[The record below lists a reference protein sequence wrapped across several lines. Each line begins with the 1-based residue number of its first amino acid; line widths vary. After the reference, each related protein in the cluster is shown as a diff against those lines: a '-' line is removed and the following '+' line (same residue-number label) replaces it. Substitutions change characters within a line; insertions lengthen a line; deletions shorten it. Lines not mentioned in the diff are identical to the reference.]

1 MAHTYEYL
9 IVELQKNGI
18 LLITINRPDKLNALN
33 SAVFSELNLVLQQ
46 AKQDKKIK
54 ALLLTGSGKAFCAGA
69 DINRLAEIN
78 AQQGYEF
85 ATEGQAI
92 FNNLE
97 NLGKPSLAAINGY
110 AFGGGCEL
118 AMATTL
124 RIAADIAKL
133 GQPEIKLGVIPGY
146 GGTQRLTRLVGKGRA
161 LELCLT
167 GRTITA
173 TEAYQWGLVNEVVSS
188 DQLLIRA
195 NEILENIIN
204 LSPLAAQGIMNAIH
218 YGSNMALTDALHLEA
233 VQFGLACAS
242 KDKKEGVAAFLEKRD
257 PKFTGE

>member
-1 MAHTYEYL
+1 MSHTYEYL
-9 IVELQKNGI
+9 IVELQKNGV
-18 LLITINRPDKLNALN
+18 LSITLNRPDKLNALN
-33 SAVFSELNLVLQQ
+33 SAVFAELALVLAQ
-46 AKQDKKIK
+46 AQQDKKIK
-54 ALLLTGSGKAFCAGA
+54 ALLITGAGKAFCAGA

-92 FNNLE
+92 FNTLE
-97 NLGKPSLAAINGY
+97 TLGKPSLAAINGF

-124 RIAADIAKL
+124 RIAADVAKL

-167 GRTITA
+167 GRTISA
-173 TEAYQWGLVNEVVSS
+173 TEAQQWGLVNEVVTS
-188 DQLLIRA
+188 DQLIPRA
-195 NEILENIIN
+195 NEILESIIT
-204 LSPLAAQGIMNAIH
+204 LAPLAAQGIMNAIH
-218 YGSNMALTDALHLEA
+218 YGADMTLADALHLEA

-242 KDKKEGVAAFLEKRD
+242 KDKKEGVAAFLEKRQ
-257 PKFTGE
+257 PQFTGE